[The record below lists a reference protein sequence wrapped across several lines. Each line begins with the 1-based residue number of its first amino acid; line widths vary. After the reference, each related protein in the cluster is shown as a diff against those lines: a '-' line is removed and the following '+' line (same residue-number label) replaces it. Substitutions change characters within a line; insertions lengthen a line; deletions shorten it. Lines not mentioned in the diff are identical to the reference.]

1 MEYICLTGS
10 STSLKSSLWTFT
22 MEMKLTKLIL
32 PKSWILLWG
41 DGPQIKSISKIDTI
55 DVEYVWQN
63 VDTMLIQYWHSV
75 ETVLTKYHHDV
86 DTLLTKC
93 WHIVNTILAQC
104 WHKVNNVNNDNNI
117 LWLCWGNLIAISG
130 NCWQNLKNLTDWLT
144 DSPTW
149 IQEMLAHLKNETK
162 TLCWKTFS
170 IHWVQLSFMPLGP
183 MVITPK
189 SLFSWNKNYGCKKKA
204 KKIVGK

>member
-104 WHKVNNVNNDNNI
+104 RHKVNNVNNDNNI

-130 NCWQNLKNLTDWLT
+130 KILTKSQKPYWLTHWLSNMDPRDASASKKWDENVVLKNLFNTLGATEFYASWSDGDHSKISFL
-144 DSPTW
+144 
-149 IQEMLAHLKNETK
+149 LK
-162 TLCWKTFS
+162 
-170 IHWVQLSFMPLGP
+170 
-183 MVITPK
+183 
-189 SLFSWNKNYGCKKKA
+189 
-204 KKIVGK
+204 